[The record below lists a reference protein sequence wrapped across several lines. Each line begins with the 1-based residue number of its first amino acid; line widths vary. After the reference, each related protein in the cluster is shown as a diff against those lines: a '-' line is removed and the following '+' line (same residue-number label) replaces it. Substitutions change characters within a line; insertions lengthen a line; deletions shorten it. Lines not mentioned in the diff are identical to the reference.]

1 MNQKKSGQSSIIH
14 LLRFLS
20 AGVVAVYHWG
30 LYGNEIGREY
40 PMVDGWIFVELFFM
54 LTGYYTVRHIEKHPC
69 AGENPELYAVSYTV
83 GKIKS
88 IFPYLFLQTLLG
100 FTYFSMCALRW
111 NDNAANEIID
121 MLLAV
126 PLNLVLVHSDGRLA
140 YNLDRTT
147 WFLCA
152 MTTILP
158 IFICGYLKH
167 RKQMRYIASW
177 MVPLIG
183 YNVITGWHGLSYW
196 GEPVATYIN
205 CTLRGICAISLGGLI
220 YIFAEKIN
228 QRQCID
234 KPIYK
239 WMMTVLELALYSIIF
254 ISAQYDVVK
263 RQPIVVVCYMVAA
276 LSLTFSECTY
286 SANIQSQL
294 LNYLGRLSVP
304 IYCLHWPVLMIT
316 AFLSDYAQWSYRMKY
331 RGLILLTVVIS
342 ADFVVCTLRKKA
354 TNPNRIAKV

>member
-1 MNQKKSGQSSIIH
+1 
-14 LLRFLS
+14 
-20 AGVVAVYHWG
+20 
-30 LYGNEIGREY
+30 
-40 PMVDGWIFVELFFM
+40 
-54 LTGYYTVRHIEKHPC
+54 
-69 AGENPELYAVSYTV
+69 
-83 GKIKS
+83 
-88 IFPYLFLQTLLG
+88 
-100 FTYFSMCALRW
+100 
-111 NDNAANEIID
+111 
-121 MLLAV
+121 
-126 PLNLVLVHSDGRLA
+126 
-140 YNLDRTT
+140 
-147 WFLCA
+147 
-152 MTTILP
+152 
-158 IFICGYLKH
+158 
-167 RKQMRYIASW
+167 MRYIASW

-316 AFLSDYAQWSYRMKY
+316 AFLSDYAPWSYRMKY

-342 ADFVVCTLRKKA
+342 ADFAVCTLRKKA